1 MDKTTAKT
9 VDLASMTREELEAYA
24 MQVSTEK
31 EELAAKVSWYEEQY
45 KLGRAKRFGPSSE
58 QTPFD
63 QLSFF
68 NEAEAEVYGKVLNE
82 PFLSD
87 VKPPRNLKKKGHKDK
102 ITRPLPTTVIDYRL
116 TGEDTVCSKCGAT
129 LQEMKTEIRKE
140 LKVIPAQI
148 QVTEHVQHVYVCRSC
163 DREGTASNI
172 VYAPMP
178 NPVLRNSLASPSMI
192 AHIMNRKYVEAIP
205 LYRQEQQFKKYGIQ
219 ISRQT
224 LANWMIKS
232 SEHHLKPLYDLMHRE
247 LVSKS
252 VLHADETVLE
262 VLCEPGRDATND
274 SYMWLYRTSG
284 DSVPIVLY
292 DYKPG
297 RSGDYP
303 KEFLKGF
310 KGYLH
315 TDGYAGYHKLS
326 ESKDG
331 KPADVIQ
338 VGCWAHA
345 RRKWDEAL
353 KGVTDKEGVNAINI
367 QTGLEYCNTLFRLE
381 KELKELSPEERYAR
395 RIEEAKPVIEAYFGW
410 VKSMESKVVP
420 KSLIGQA
427 VTYSINQQKYL
438 VGYLLDGRLEISNNR
453 AERSIKP
460 LVIGRNNW
468 LFSNTP
474 KGADASAVIYSIVE
488 TAKENNL
495 NPFPY
500 LEYLF
505 ERLPN
510 IDKDNS
516 AALSEI
522 LPWSESIPESCRNLA
537 QVSDEAAAN

>member
-1 MDKTTAKT
+1 MDKTTSKT

-24 MQVSTEK
+24 MQVSSEK

-63 QLSFF
+63 QLSLF
-68 NEAEAEVYGKVLNE
+68 NEAEAEVYGKMLNE
-82 PFLSD
+82 PTLSE

-102 ITRPLPTTVIDYRL
+102 ITRPLPTTVIDYKL
-116 TGEDTVCSKCGAT
+116 TGEDTVCGKCGAT
-129 LQEMKTEIRKE
+129 LQEMKTEIRRE

-172 VYAPMP
+172 VYAKVP

-192 AHIMNRKYVEAIP
+192 AYIMNRKYVEAIP

-219 ISRQT
+219 LSRQT

-326 ESKDG
+326 ESQDG
-331 KPADVIQ
+331 KPAGVIQ

-381 KELKELSPEERYAR
+381 KELRELSKEERYAR

-410 VKSMESKVVP
+410 IKSMESKVVP
-420 KSLIGQA
+420 KSLIGKA
-427 VTYSINQQKYL
+427 VTYSLNQQKYL

-488 TAKENNL
+488 TAKENDL

-510 IDKDNS
+510 VDKADPS
-516 AALSEI
+516 ELSRL
-522 LPWSESIPESCRNLA
+522 LPWSEFIPESCRNLTR
-537 QVSDEAAAN
+537 VSDEAAAN

>member
-1 MDKTTAKT
+1 MSCTTKKTMD
-9 VDLASMTREELEAYA
+9 LSSMTREELEAYA
-24 MQVSTEK
+24 MQVSSEK
-31 EELAAKVSWYEEQY
+31 EELAAKVLWYEEQY
-45 KLGRAKRFGPSSE
+45 RLGRARRFGPSSE

-68 NEAEAEVYGKVLNE
+68 NEVEAEAYGKVLTE
-82 PFLSD
+82 PTLSE
-87 VKPPRNLKKKGHKDK
+87 VKPPRNIKKKGHKDK
-102 ITRPLPTTVIDYRL
+102 ITKPLPTTVINYRL
-116 TGEDTVCSKCGAT
+116 TGEDLVCSKCGDK

-140 LKVIPAQI
+140 LTVIPAQV

-163 DREGTASNI
+163 DRAGTESNI
-172 VYAPMP
+172 VSAPMP

-192 AHIMNRKYVEAIP
+192 AYIMNRKYAEAIP
-205 LYRQEQQFKKYGIQ
+205 LYRQEQQFKKYGLQ
-219 ISRQT
+219 LSRQT

-232 SEHHLKPLYDLMHRE
+232 SEHHLKPLYDLMHKE
-247 LVSKS
+247 LVKRS

-262 VLCEPGRDATND
+262 VLCEPGRDAASD

-297 RSGDYP
+297 RSGNYP

-310 KGYLH
+310 KGFLH
-315 TDGYAGYHKLS
+315 ADGYAGYHKLS
-326 ESKDG
+326 ESVDA
-331 KPADVIQ
+331 KPPDVVL
-338 VGCWAHA
+338 VGCFAHA

-353 KGVTDKEGVNAINI
+353 KGISEKEGINAYNI
-367 QTGLEYCNTLFRLE
+367 RTGLEYCNTLFRLE
-381 KELKELSPEERYAR
+381 KEMKDLSPEKRYLR
-395 RIEEAKPVIEAYFGW
+395 RLEEAKPVVEAYFSW
-410 VKSMESKVVP
+410 VKSIEDKVVP

-427 VTYSINQQKYL
+427 VIYSLNQEKYL
-438 VGYLLDGRLEISNNR
+438 RNYLLDGRLELSNNR

-460 LVIGRNNW
+460 FVIGRNNW

-474 KGADASAVIYSIVE
+474 RGADASAIIYSIIE

-505 ERLPN
+505 KRLPN
-510 IDKDNS
+510 MDKGDTE
-516 AALSEI
+516 ALSE
-522 LPWSESIPESCRNLA
+522 LFPWSDRIPESCRNLTCR
-537 QVSDEAAAN
+537 SEL

>member
-1 MDKTTAKT
+1 ML
-9 VDLASMTREELEAYA
+9 V
-24 MQVSTEK
+24 
-31 EELAAKVSWYEEQY
+31 
-45 KLGRAKRFGPSSE
+45 
-58 QTPFD
+58 
-63 QLSFF
+63 
-68 NEAEAEVYGKVLNE
+68 E
-82 PFLSD
+82 PTLLD
-87 VKPPRNLKKKGHKDK
+87 VKPPRNKKKKGHKAQIAK
-102 ITRPLPTTVIDYRL
+102 ALPTTVVHYSL
-116 TGEDTVCSKCGAT
+116 TGEDTACRKCGDM

-163 DREGTASNI
+163 DRQGTGSNI

-192 AHIMNRKYVEAIP
+192 AYIMNRKYVEAIP
-205 LYRQEQQFKKYGIQ
+205 LYRQEQQFKKYGLQ
-219 ISRQT
+219 LSRQT
-224 LANWMIKS
+224 LANWIIKS
-232 SEHHLKPLYDLMHRE
+232 SEHHLKPLYDLMHKE
-247 LVSKS
+247 LVQRT

-262 VLCEPGRDATND
+262 VLCEPGRDATSD

-284 DSVPIVLY
+284 DSIPIVLY

-310 KGYLH
+310 KGFLH
-315 TDGYAGYHKLS
+315 CDGYAGYHKLS
-326 ESKDG
+326 EQGG

-338 VGCWAHA
+338 VGCFAHA

-353 KGVTDKEGVNAINI
+353 KGLTDKEGVNAVNI

-381 KELKELSPEERYAR
+381 KELKDLSPNERYLR
-395 RIEEAKPVIEAYFGW
+395 RQEEAKPVIEAYFQW
-410 VKSMESKVVP
+410 IKSMETKVIP

-427 VTYSINQQKYL
+427 VKYSLNQEKYL
-438 VGYLLDGRLEISNNR
+438 INYLLDGRLEISNNR
-453 AERSIKP
+453 AERSIRP
-460 LVIGRNNW
+460 FVIGRNNW

-510 IDKDNS
+510 IDKHDS
-516 AALSEI
+516 TALSEL
-522 LPWSESIPESCRNLA
+522 LPWSDQIPDGCRTLA
-537 QVSDEAAAN
+537 N

>member
-1 MDKTTAKT
+1 MDKTTSKT

-24 MQVSTEK
+24 MQVSSEK

-68 NEAEAEVYGKVLNE
+68 NEAEAEVYGKMLNE
-82 PFLSD
+82 PSLSD

-102 ITRPLPTTVIDYRL
+102 ITRPLPTTVIDYKL

-129 LQEMKTEIRKE
+129 LQEMKTEVRRE
-140 LKVIPAQI
+140 LMVIPAQI

-192 AHIMNRKYVEAIP
+192 AHIMNRKYAEAIP

-219 ISRQT
+219 LSRQT

-262 VLCEPGRDATND
+262 VLCEPGREATND

-331 KPADVIQ
+331 KSADVIQ

-353 KGVTDKEGVNAINI
+353 KGVNRQGRRECNQYPDRIGILQYI
-367 QTGLEYCNTLFRLE
+367 IPTG
-381 KELKELSPEERYAR
+381 K
-395 RIEEAKPVIEAYFGW
+395 RIEGTLPRRTVRTPHRGSKACHRGLLRLDKINGIKGRSQKSDRPSGDIQPQSAKISGGLSSGW
-410 VKSMESKVVP
+410 
-420 KSLIGQA
+420 Q
-427 VTYSINQQKYL
+427 T
-438 VGYLLDGRLEISNNR
+438 
-453 AERSIKP
+453 
-460 LVIGRNNW
+460 
-468 LFSNTP
+468 
-474 KGADASAVIYSIVE
+474 
-488 TAKENNL
+488 
-495 NPFPY
+495 
-500 LEYLF
+500 
-505 ERLPN
+505 
-510 IDKDNS
+510 
-516 AALSEI
+516 
-522 LPWSESIPESCRNLA
+522 
-537 QVSDEAAAN
+537 